1 MKSKRIGITS
11 ASCRFCL
18 DNMRTVSKDKKILV
32 SASLSC
38 ADLLHVSDAVAQ
50 INASDI
56 DFVHYDVVDGM
67 FNNCFVFGD
76 LILEKIRPICDKP
89 IEVHLAVQNVR
100 PYIEP
105 FARAGADY
113 IAVHYEIDDDLEDI
127 FAHIRSAGCRPVLAM
142 RCDTEVPS
150 DFVKLASQVDWI
162 LKLMVQPGYAGQHM
176 QREAVEHIRSMKE
189 QITANCLS
197 CRIQADGNIHTG
209 TIPQVCAAGASIL
222 TGGTSGLFR
231 QDADLQE
238 NLRRMKE
245 AAS

>member
-176 QREAVEHIRSMKE
+176 QRDRKSV
-189 QITANCLS
+189 
-197 CRIQADGNIHTG
+197 
-209 TIPQVCAAGASIL
+209 V
-222 TGGTSGLFR
+222 
-231 QDADLQE
+231 
-238 NLRRMKE
+238 
-245 AAS
+245 

>member
-1 MKSKRIGITS
+1 MKSKRTETTS

-18 DNMRTVSKDKKILV
+18 DSMRRVTSSRRTLV

-38 ADLLHVSDAVAQ
+38 CDLLHLADAIAE

-56 DFVHYDVVDGM
+56 DFVHYDVVDGC

-76 LILEKIRPICDKP
+76 LMLEKLRPICEKP
-89 IEVHLAVQNVR
+89 VEVHLAVKHVR

-113 IAVHYEIDDDLEDI
+113 IAVHYEIADDLEKI
-127 FAHIRSAGCRPVLAM
+127 FALIRQAGCRPILAM
-142 RCDTEVPS
+142 RSDTEVPQ

-162 LKLMVQPGYAGQHM
+162 LKLMVQPGYAGQTM
-176 QREAVEHIRSMKE
+176 QPDALRHIRTMKE
-189 QITANCLS
+189 EILKHQLS
-197 CRIQADGNIHTG
+197 VRIQADGNIHAG
-209 TIPQVCAAGASIL
+209 TIPLVTAAGADIL

-231 QDADLQE
+231 KGMHLQE
-238 NLRRMKE
+238 SLRLLKE
-245 AAS
+245 AVV